1 MQKDYR
7 PYWIKKTYL
16 RLRSAYAEYFLRPR
30 FKSLGQFGTF
40 MRPWHIKI
48 NGEGISLGD
57 CATIVAEPDRHVSI
71 GVWGVSEGDGEIT
84 IGHYVMISPGVR
96 ISAANK
102 ISIGDSC
109 MFANGAYITDS
120 DWHGVYDRMSRD
132 QSSKPVIIED
142 NVWIGDHATVLKGV
156 HIGENSIVAACSV
169 VTKDVPENTIVA
181 GNPAVKVRDLD
192 PEQGFKTRGDF
203 FADPVEHAK
212 EYDQIDRM
220 VLEGNSFWVW
230 LISLFWPGIKK

>member
-16 RLRSAYAEYFLRPR
+16 RFRSGYAEYFLRPR

-71 GVWGVSEGDGEIT
+71 GVWGVSEGDGEIA

-102 ISIGDSC
+102 
-109 MFANGAYITDS
+109 
-120 DWHGVYDRMSRD
+120 
-132 QSSKPVIIED
+132 
-142 NVWIGDHATVLKGV
+142 
-156 HIGENSIVAACSV
+156 
-169 VTKDVPENTIVA
+169 
-181 GNPAVKVRDLD
+181 
-192 PEQGFKTRGDF
+192 
-203 FADPVEHAK
+203 
-212 EYDQIDRM
+212 
-220 VLEGNSFWVW
+220 
-230 LISLFWPGIKK
+230 